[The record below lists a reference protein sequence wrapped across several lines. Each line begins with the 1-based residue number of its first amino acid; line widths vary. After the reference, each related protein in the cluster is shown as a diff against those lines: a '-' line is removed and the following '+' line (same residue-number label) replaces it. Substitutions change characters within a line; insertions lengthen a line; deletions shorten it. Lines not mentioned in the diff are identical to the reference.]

1 MKRVFEVV
9 LTALVLAL
17 LVGYFSCFAPRPT
30 STPSGGVGYR
40 QKGDSGAVVPGG
52 GSDPVQLTVLT
63 TPETDPVE
71 TVDASTPEQE
81 SAPVE
86 IVVSQP
92 PESEALTG
100 FWYGAGAVLMGQ
112 LVMLLC
118 LRFGGIYEK
127 CN

>member
-1 MKRVFEVV
+1 MKRVFEVI
-9 LTALVLAL
+9 LTALIFAL
-17 LVGYFSCFAPRPT
+17 LVGYFSFFAPRPT

-40 QKGDSGAVVPGG
+40 QKGDSGTAVPGG
-52 GSDPVQLTVLT
+52 GSEPMQLTVLT
-63 TPETDPVE
+63 APETDPVE
-71 TVDASTPEQE
+71 TVDTPEQG

-92 PESEALTG
+92 QESEALTG
-100 FWYGAGAVLMGQ
+100 FWYGAGAVLLGQ

-118 LRFGGIYEK
+118 LRLGGIYEK